1 MNNAMNT
8 YFKQIQLCIKVIVC
22 LSTIISCD
30 NSFKREYSQLKNS
43 KIEFP
48 DKLKMTFEGR
58 DTIIDD
64 IWNSEFKLV
73 IYKDSLSCTPCY
85 IESLPKWFKIIDKY
99 DSKKFSAIFILCPT
113 KEDEIDIRLL
123 MEMNGFE
130 YPILIDNNNA
140 FRNANSQISSNS
152 LLHTF
157 LLNDNNEVIFIGD
170 PLSNEKIN
178 DLFEQE
184 IK

>member
-1 MNNAMNT
+1 MNT
-8 YFKQIQLCIKVIVC
+8 YLKQMQLFIKIIIC
-22 LSTIISCD
+22 LSIIISCD
-30 NSFKREYSQLKNS
+30 NSFKREYGQLKNS

-48 DKLKMTFEGR
+48 YNMKMTFKGR

-85 IESLPKWFKIIDKY
+85 IESLPKWFKIINKY
-99 DSKKFSAIFILCPT
+99 DSEKFSAIFILRPT
-113 KEDEIDIRLL
+113 KENEMDLRLL
-123 MEMNGFE
+123 MEINGFE
-130 YPILIDNNNA
+130 YPILIDNDNV
-140 FRNANSQISSNS
+140 FRGANSQISSNS

-157 LLNDNNEVIFIGD
+157 LLNKSNEVIFIGD